1 MDNSILI
8 SIIVSAYNIE
18 QWIERCIESIR
29 NQSYK
34 NLEIIVIDD
43 GSTDRTPAL
52 LDACAKF
59 DKRIIVVHQKNSG
72 LVAVREKGI
81 TMAKGCY
88 VGFVDG
94 DDVVE
99 PDMYER
105 LLNNAVKYH
114 AEISHCGIKYCF
126 YDGRVKLHWGTGE
139 IKVFDRDTGVK
150 ELLSATMI
158 EPSLCNKLYK
168 RELLYNSCLDRKIV
182 NYEDLLR
189 NFVLF
194 QRAER
199 TVYEDFCPYQYWR
212 RENSMSNNTELAR
225 QFKHIIRAKE
235 IIVENSPEIYQDTAV
250 SSLIS
255 SLVNCANRLVFSK
268 EKESKA
274 LYGECRRKLITEK
287 KHLGLLLDR
296 QKTAAR
302 LIILCP
308 MIHKWVYR
316 IYLKRK

>member
-8 SIIVSAYNIE
+8 SIIVPAYNVE
-18 QWIERCIESIR
+18 QWIERCLESIQ

-43 GSTDRTPAL
+43 GSKDKTPAL
-52 LDACAKF
+52 LDACAQG

-81 TMAKGCY
+81 SMAKGSY

-105 LLNNAVKYH
+105 LLHNAIKYN
-114 AEISHCGIKYCF
+114 AEIAHCGIKYCF
-126 YDGRVKLHWGTGE
+126 YDGRVKLHWGTGV
-139 IKVFDRDTGVK
+139 IKVFNRETGVK
-150 ELLSATMI
+150 ELLSATTI

-168 RELLYNSCLDRKIV
+168 RELLYNSCLDPQIV

-212 RENSMSNNTELAR
+212 RENSMSNNNELVR
-225 QFKHIIRAKE
+225 QFKHTIRAKE
-235 IIVENSPEIYQDTAV
+235 TIVANSPKKYQDVAV
-250 SSLIS
+250 QSLMS
-255 SLVNCANRLVFSK
+255 TLVNCANRLVFSK
-268 EKESKA
+268 EETSKT
-274 LYGECRRKLITEK
+274 LYSECRRKLIREK
-287 KHLGLLLDR
+287 KRLSLLIDR
-296 QKTAAR
+296 QQIAAK
-302 LIILCP
+302 LIIFCP
-308 MIHKWVYR
+308 LIHKWICR